1 MPRNVDGEIIVGIDI
16 PASTKIVESDI
27 RKLLQNLTTL
37 EAKINHADLTD
48 NAKQELRKQIN
59 DIKNLTAN
67 VEHLALDDTAK
78 QEFRNVVGKV
88 NNLTANI
95 QNVKLDPSFQV
106 NLQTELNKLSGL
118 AINISGVNINQN
130 AVQGAGQKIG
140 QQIGQQVQQGI
151 TQAIQKTKDVE
162 FVFGVDGKKPR
173 NQAAQRAKEYYQ
185 QHSNGTVTVREEME
199 NDGGKSKL
207 KSFIVDIKN
216 AEGAVESLR
225 YSIEAIKNDKGIK
238 TGEQFV
244 YKGGSINDKGVIK
257 QINAIETAIASYE
270 QKVAQFKSTNE
281 GILSGINFTNF
292 DNALTALKNGT
303 GSIDSVKIAYKDLGV
318 QASNITKEL
327 SGQLSKAGTAV
338 RNLAKGKE
346 TISGLKA
353 EFKGLNDTPKD
364 ILTQLTGLEKKLN
377 NINALEQKNGRN
389 ADWAKAYREWQDEI
403 DVLTAKLRVLQKEQ
417 SNASSSQVLSMSD
430 LTKGGRAYISKV
442 SNTVNKN
449 SSEVQKMA
457 NANGWTDWDI
467 TGIERADGMVKK
479 LTVTFTDA
487 EGAIKRF
494 VMQRDKIVS
503 QKGNEYNALVQVG
516 DVQVIKSATTAEKEL
531 ANAIGSRREQA
542 EQSRKSEEKRLNVAQ
557 SKAQNKAIEEEYKNQ
572 EKLTDA
578 IAKGREKSELARK
591 EEEKRLELAQSK
603 ASNKAIENEIKDR
616 NKLADAMA
624 KGREQSELSR
634 KAEEKRVSDSQNK
647 AINKNIEQEARE
659 QQRVADAIDK
669 QVQKTQEAK
678 KEEERRLNLAQ
689 NKAINKNLEQEAKE
703 RQKLIDL
710 IEKEREKT
718 QEARKAEEKKLSDAQ
733 NKAINKNIEQ
743 QAKDSAKKR
752 AQAEESVNAEL
763 KIQRRTLSEII
774 ILENQINNIDGNKE
788 PEKLAYLKQQ
798 KKIKDDEYKISRQT
812 MKSVA
817 EEVMTEE
824 ELLALEQRRRKEMQ
838 EVASLA
844 RQAVSASNEQV
855 TNKQAEKQTKKIKS
869 IDDNVANNTYA
880 TQINDLIT
888 KYKQYGLTVDQAED
902 KVRELRTALATMS
915 NADKSAEERIK
926 AEERYQQALK
936 KSQNEAR
943 VYAQNQRGLATD
955 QQRLALANTMEAFL
969 QKNTRIT
976 AKARQETEMYIATLR
991 NLNSEM
997 TVVAKNEIN
1006 NSFKQMQNNMRVL
1019 GKLGYALKDQ
1029 MKRATGS
1036 FVQWFSVS
1044 NLIMTGIYHI
1054 RQIPIAVKEVNSA
1067 MIELNKVSS
1076 ASSQEIAN
1084 YFKDASYHAK
1094 DLGAS
1099 ISDVISA
1106 TADWSRLGYNL
1117 PDSEELARVAL
1128 VYKNVGDGID
1138 IDTATESL
1146 TSTLQ
1151 GFQLEASE
1159 AMGVVDKFNEVA
1171 NRTPI
1176 DSAGI
1181 GEALRRSAASF
1192 HAANT
1197 DLSKS
1202 IALIVGSNAVI
1213 QDPDSVG
1220 TMWKTVSMRIRGAT
1234 AELEEAGLETEGM
1247 VSTTSQLRDLVKG
1260 MTGFDIMEDENTFKD
1275 IYEIM
1280 LGIGE
1285 EWNNLTDIQQASLL
1299 EKLAGKRQGNALAAA
1314 LSNINLVKE
1323 AYQIA
1328 EESAGSAMREQ
1339 EEYEKGIQYSL
1350 DRLTA
1355 AFQEF
1360 SNTILEADAF
1370 KFIVDS
1376 GTSALEVITKLID
1389 ALGSFGSIG
1398 MIGSAIAG
1406 AKGLG

>member
-27 RKLLQNLTTL
+27 QILLNKLTTL
-37 EAKINHADLTD
+37 EAKINHAELTPV
-48 NAKQELRKQIN
+48 AKRELQNEIN
-59 DIKNLTAN
+59 NLKNLTAYISDI
-67 VEHLALDDTAK
+67 ELDDTAK
-78 QEFRNVVGKV
+78 KNLRNAVGKV
-88 NNLTANI
+88 DNLTVNI
-95 QNVKLDPSFQV
+95 DNAKLDPDFHT

-118 AINISGVNINQN
+118 AINISNVNINQN
-130 AVQGAGQKIG
+130 AVNKQMQSIGKNVGKEIANQISLDFNQALNLDDTIDTEVQSMMRYFGVIGKKGSKAFNEIKDAVIKYKKVLATTSGDDWTDSIANGYAFDDIKEAVANNLKIKRQEKSEYEKLYNYVKNSNKIHIPDELRQSLGDDYTRERSKIG
-140 QQIGQQVQQGI
+140 NFATNAKKYKLSKTDFETWINGINQDLGANTIDMSKGIEGAWDDLISKLNKAKSSMYLSAREILDSGIMDSSQIEKTILKSIDAINKAEQQQSQQVTQTTNTVVQQAKRQQQAQQQTAQQTKESVDSQEDAYRRSQRLAESQTGKNPKLTPNPSGYNAKNYTFEELSKNYALENVTFANTIDANKEAHTYFKQLIDDENAIIHTTQEIGQLG
-151 TQAIQKTKDVE
+151 
-162 FVFGVDGKKPR
+162 
-173 NQAAQRAKEYYQ
+173 
-185 QHSNGTVTVREEME
+185 H
-199 NDGGKSKL
+199 L
-207 KSFIVDIKN
+207 KSFTTHVKH
-216 AEGAVESLR
+216 ATGEVESLR
-225 YSIEAIKNDKGIK
+225 FVLDSVDDNDFFRFDGAK
-238 TGEQFV
+238 
-244 YKGGSINDKGVIK
+244 INDKGAIK
-257 QINAIETAIASYE
+257 QITAIENAIASYE

-303 GSIDSVKIAYKDLGV
+303 GSIDAVKIAYKDLGV

-346 TISGLKA
+346 TISGLRA
-353 EFKGLNDTPKD
+353 EFKGLNDAPKD
-364 ILTQLTGLEKKLN
+364 ALRQLNGLDKKLKE
-377 NINALEQKNGRN
+377 INVLEQKNGRN
-389 ADWAKAYREWQDEI
+389 ADWAKAYREWQEEI

-417 SNASSSQVLSMSD
+417 SNAVASQPLSMSD
-430 LTKGGRAYISKV
+430 LKKSDRAYISKV
-442 SNTVNKN
+442 SNTVDKN

-457 NANGWTDWDI
+457 NAKGWTDWDI

-487 EGAIKRF
+487 EGAVKKF
-494 VMQRDKIVS
+494 VMQRDKLIS
-503 QKGNEYNALVQVG
+503 AKGNKYDGLVQVG

-531 ANAIGSRREQA
+531 ANTIGSRREQA
-542 EQSRKSEEKRLNVAQ
+542 EQSRKSEEKRLDVAQ
-557 SKAQNKAIEEEYKNQ
+557 SQAQNKAIEEEYKNR
-572 EKLTDA
+572 EKLAEA
-578 IAKGREKSELARK
+578 I
-591 EEEKRLELAQSK
+591 
-603 ASNKAIENEIKDR
+603 
-616 NKLADAMA
+616 A

-634 KAEEKRVSDSQNK
+634 KAEEK
-647 AINKNIEQEARE
+647 
-659 QQRVADAIDK
+659 
-669 QVQKTQEAK
+669 
-678 KEEERRLNLAQ
+678 
-689 NKAINKNLEQEAKE
+689 
-703 RQKLIDL
+703 
-710 IEKEREKT
+710 
-718 QEARKAEEKKLSDAQ
+718 KLSDTQ

-902 KVRELRTALATMS
+902 KVRELRSSLATMS

-936 KSQNEAR
+936 KSQNE
-943 VYAQNQRGLATD
+943 VKVFSQNQRGLATD

-1029 MKRATGS
+1029 MKQATGS

-1044 NLIMTGIYHI
+1044 NLIMTGINHI
-1054 RQIPIAVKEVNSA
+1054 RQIPTAVKEVNSA

-1117 PDSEELARVAL
+1117 PDSEELTKVAL

-1159 AMGVVDKFNEVA
+1159 AMGVVDKFNEVKFV
-1171 NRTPI
+1171 
-1176 DSAGI
+1176 
-1181 GEALRRSAASF
+1181 ASF
-1192 HAANT
+1192 H
-1197 DLSKS
+1197 
-1202 IALIVGSNAVI
+1202 SN
-1213 QDPDSVG
+1213 
-1220 TMWKTVSMRIRGAT
+1220 
-1234 AELEEAGLETEGM
+1234 M
-1247 VSTTSQLRDLVKG
+1247 VAC
-1260 MTGFDIMEDENTFKD
+1260 
-1275 IYEIM
+1275 M
-1280 LGIGE
+1280 LY
-1285 EWNNLTDIQQASLL
+1285 T
-1299 EKLAGKRQGNALAAA
+1299 
-1314 LSNINLVKE
+1314 
-1323 AYQIA
+1323 
-1328 EESAGSAMREQ
+1328 
-1339 EEYEKGIQYSL
+1339 
-1350 DRLTA
+1350 
-1355 AFQEF
+1355 
-1360 SNTILEADAF
+1360 
-1370 KFIVDS
+1370 
-1376 GTSALEVITKLID
+1376 
-1389 ALGSFGSIG
+1389 
-1398 MIGSAIAG
+1398 
-1406 AKGLG
+1406 

>member
-27 RKLLQNLTTL
+27 QILLNKLTTL
-37 EAKINHADLTD
+37 EAKINHAELTPV
-48 NAKQELRKQIN
+48 AKRELQNEIN
-59 DIKNLTAN
+59 NLKNLTAYISD
-67 VEHLALDDTAK
+67 VELDDTAK
-78 QEFRNVVGKV
+78 KNIRNAVGKV
-88 NNLTANI
+88 DNLTVNI
-95 QNVKLDPSFQV
+95 DNAKLDPNFHT

-130 AVQGAGQKIG
+130 AVQQTGQKIG

-151 TQAIQKTKDVE
+151 QSIIQKGIFTTN
-162 FVFGVDGKKPR
+162 FGFDGNKLNSR
-173 NQAAQRAKEYYQ
+173 NDTAQRAKRYFQ
-185 QHSNGTVTVREEME
+185 GISDGIVSVREEME
-199 NDGGKSKL
+199 LFEGKKQL
-207 KSFIVDIKN
+207 QGFVIDIKN

-225 YSIEAIKNDKGIK
+225 YRIHNLTDDDGNI
-238 TGEQFV
+238 TGQAFQ
-244 YKGGSINDKGVIK
+244 YRGGQINDKGVIK
-257 QINAIETAIASYE
+257 QITAIETAIASYE
-270 QKVAQFKSTNE
+270 QKVAQFKSINE

-303 GSIDSVKIAYKDLGV
+303 GSIDAVKIAYKDLGV

-346 TISGLKA
+346 TISGLRA

-364 ILTQLTGLEKKLN
+364 VLTQLNSLDKKLKD
-377 NINALEQKNGRN
+377 INVLEQKNGRN

-417 SNASSSQVLSMSD
+417 SNAVASRPLSMSD
-430 LTKGGRAYISKV
+430 LKKADRAYISKI
-442 SNTVNKN
+442 SNTVDKN

-457 NANGWTDWDI
+457 NAKGWTDWDI

-487 EGAIKRF
+487 EGAVKKFI
-494 VMQRDKIVS
+494 MQRDKLIS
-503 QKGNEYNALVQVG
+503 AKGNKYDGLVQVG

-531 ANAIGSRREQA
+531 ANTIGSRREQA
-542 EQSRKSEEKRLNVAQ
+542 EQSRKSEEKRLDVAQ
-557 SKAQNKAIEEEYKNQ
+557 SKAQNKAIEEEYKNR
-572 EKLTDA
+572 EKLAEA
-578 IAKGREKSELARK
+578 I
-591 EEEKRLELAQSK
+591 
-603 ASNKAIENEIKDR
+603 
-616 NKLADAMA
+616 A
-624 KGREQSELSR
+624 KGREQSELS
-634 KAEEKRVSDSQNK
+634 
-647 AINKNIEQEARE
+647 
-659 QQRVADAIDK
+659 
-669 QVQKTQEAK
+669 
-678 KEEERRLNLAQ
+678 
-689 NKAINKNLEQEAKE
+689 
-703 RQKLIDL
+703 
-710 IEKEREKT
+710 
-718 QEARKAEEKKLSDAQ
+718 RKAEEKKLSDAQ

-902 KVRELRTALATMS
+902 KVRELRSSLATMS

-936 KSQNEAR
+936 KSQNEVK
-943 VYAQNQRGLATD
+943 VYSQNQRGLATD

-976 AKARQETEMYIATLR
+976 AKARQETEMYIAVLK

-1029 MKRATGS
+1029 MKQATGS

-1044 NLIMTGIYHI
+1044 NLIMTGINHI
-1054 RQIPIAVKEVNSA
+1054 RQIPTAVKEVNSA

-1117 PDSEELARVAL
+1117 PDSEELAKVAL

-1159 AMGVVDKFNEVA
+1159 AMGVVDKFNEVKFV
-1171 NRTPI
+1171 
-1176 DSAGI
+1176 
-1181 GEALRRSAASF
+1181 ASF
-1192 HAANT
+1192 H
-1197 DLSKS
+1197 
-1202 IALIVGSNAVI
+1202 SN
-1213 QDPDSVG
+1213 
-1220 TMWKTVSMRIRGAT
+1220 
-1234 AELEEAGLETEGM
+1234 M
-1247 VSTTSQLRDLVKG
+1247 VAC
-1260 MTGFDIMEDENTFKD
+1260 
-1275 IYEIM
+1275 M
-1280 LGIGE
+1280 LY
-1285 EWNNLTDIQQASLL
+1285 T
-1299 EKLAGKRQGNALAAA
+1299 
-1314 LSNINLVKE
+1314 
-1323 AYQIA
+1323 
-1328 EESAGSAMREQ
+1328 
-1339 EEYEKGIQYSL
+1339 
-1350 DRLTA
+1350 
-1355 AFQEF
+1355 
-1360 SNTILEADAF
+1360 
-1370 KFIVDS
+1370 
-1376 GTSALEVITKLID
+1376 
-1389 ALGSFGSIG
+1389 
-1398 MIGSAIAG
+1398 
-1406 AKGLG
+1406 

>member
-457 NANGWTDWDI
+457 NANGWPDWDI

-531 ANAIGSRREQA
+531 ANAIGNR
-542 EQSRKSEEKRLNVAQ
+542 
-557 SKAQNKAIEEEYKNQ
+557 
-572 EKLTDA
+572 
-578 IAKGREKSELARK
+578 
-591 EEEKRLELAQSK
+591 
-603 ASNKAIENEIKDR
+603 
-616 NKLADAMA
+616 
-624 KGREQSELSR
+624 REQSELSR
-634 KAEEKRVSDSQNK
+634 KAEEKRV
-647 AINKNIEQEARE
+647 
-659 QQRVADAIDK
+659 
-669 QVQKTQEAK
+669 
-678 KEEERRLNLAQ
+678 
-689 NKAINKNLEQEAKE
+689 
-703 RQKLIDL
+703 
-710 IEKEREKT
+710 
-718 QEARKAEEKKLSDAQ
+718 SDAQ

-855 TNKQAEKQTKKIKS
+855 ANKQTEKQTKKIKS

-902 KVRELRTALATMS
+902 KVRELRSALATMS

-936 KSQNEAR
+936 KSQNEVK
-943 VYAQNQRGLATD
+943 VYSQNQRGLATD

-976 AKARQETEMYIATLR
+976 AKARQETEMYIAVLK

-1029 MKRATGS
+1029 MKQATGS

-1044 NLIMTGIYHI
+1044 NLIMTGINYI
-1054 RQIPIAVKEVNSA
+1054 RQIPTAVKEVNSA